1 MLAPLASLE
10 QHALLTPDALAVVA
24 PTFALTFGQLRD
36 AVAGSAARLQDSGV
50 RPGDLVA
57 LDLPSG
63 LEWVLDL
70 ALIHVGAA
78 GVSVRGVQDRR
89 AVRPDHLLTEERVD
103 ASWFT
108 PASTV
113 ALEVGFPGPE
123 SIFRYLFT
131 NGTTGAP
138 RAAAHSLRAMA
149 HRISSG
155 AVHWTDGRLELTLMS
170 LSTTGGFHAAAGCL
184 RYGIPFLAVDRIDG
198 TTLRLAAQHG
208 IEVLCG
214 SPNQL
219 ATVLDVL
226 RQEGIS
232 LPALREIRLAG
243 AVPSAAL
250 LELLDRELG
259 VRVHNVY
266 GSTEGGGVC
275 EIRYMRGRDR
285 YDVGAPVPEVEL
297 QVLDET
303 GRPAPAGTEGTIRY
317 RTPGQVSG
325 YLVDGVV
332 EPLPGGWFVPGDR
345 GRLTDDGHVVL
356 TGRDSELLNLGGV
369 KIDPARIDELAT
381 VFPGVIDA
389 AAFGIERRPGAPE
402 VALAVVSEPNCD
414 LRELDRRLR
423 DLLPGA
429 HPTAYWRVD
438 AIPRSRLGKVMRAQL
453 AEDYDRLVVRRR

>member
-10 QHALLTPDALAVVA
+10 QHALLAPDALAVLA
-24 PTFALTFGQLRD
+24 PTFALNFVQLRD
-36 AVAGSAARLQDSGV
+36 AAAGSASRLRDSGV
-50 RPGDLVA
+50 RAGDLVA

-70 ALIHVGAA
+70 ALMHVGAV

-89 AVRPDHLLTEERVD
+89 GIQPDHVLTEEGVD
-103 ASWFT
+103 ATWFAPT
-108 PASTV
+108 STD
-113 ALEVGFPGPE
+113 ALAVGFPGPE

-131 NGTTGAP
+131 NGTTGVP
-138 RAAAHSLRAMA
+138 RAAAYSLRALD

-155 AVHWTDGRLELTLMS
+155 AVHWTDGRRELTLMS

-198 TTLRLAAQHG
+198 ATLRLAEQHG

-219 ATVLDVL
+219 STVLNVL
-226 RQEGIS
+226 QAEGIS
-232 LPALREIRLAG
+232 LPDLQEARLAG
-243 AVPSAAL
+243 AVPSWDL
-250 LELLDRELG
+250 LERLERQLG

-275 EIRYMRGRDR
+275 QIRYVPGSDR
-285 YDVGAPVPEVEL
+285 YDVGAPLPQVEL
-297 QVLDET
+297 QVLDGT
-303 GRPAPAGTEGTIRY
+303 GQPARSGTEGTIRY
-317 RTPGQVSG
+317 RTLGQVSG

-356 TGRDSELLNLGGV
+356 TGRHSELLNLGGV
-369 KIDPARIDELAT
+369 KIDPARIDELAAG
-381 VFPGVIDA
+381 FPGVSDV
-389 AAFGIERRPGAPE
+389 AAFGIERRPGTPE
-402 VALAVVSEPNCD
+402 VALAVVSEPTCD
-414 LRELDRRLR
+414 LRALDRRLR
-423 DLLPGA
+423 ELLPAA
-429 HPTAYWRVD
+429 HPTAYWRLD
-438 AIPRSRLGKVMRAQL
+438 AIPRSRLGKPMRAQL
-453 AEDYDRLVVRRR
+453 ADDYDRLVVRRP